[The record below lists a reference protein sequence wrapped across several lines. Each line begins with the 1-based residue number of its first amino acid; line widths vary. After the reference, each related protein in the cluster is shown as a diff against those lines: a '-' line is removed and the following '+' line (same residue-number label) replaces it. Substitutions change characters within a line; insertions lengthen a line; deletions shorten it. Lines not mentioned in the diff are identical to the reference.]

1 VRLIFLYLLLA
12 IPWLR
17 VTLFSFVAG
26 CTISILSSTCSVGYS
41 SFRSVSL
48 SSFVGWLQSLTHLL
62 LP

>member
-1 VRLIFLYLLLA
+1 MRLIFLYLLLA

-48 SSFVGWLQSLTHLL
+48 SLSSDGCSR
-62 LP
+62 